1 MKVAIVG
8 GGFCGLLVAYLLE
21 KQNIEATVYEKLEN
35 IGGHCK
41 NIYNLNGYSEL
52 GTIMLSG
59 SQIKELLIE
68 LKLDYSEKFIDHC
81 FINENY
87 NKTEHIN
94 RNDTQLIIKELNYL
108 QSILDTHKSSLE
120 SVDYTKIHDDLLLSF
135 SDFLSKHNFI
145 ALPQLLEPFIA
156 SKGYGNMEETP
167 AYYILKAF
175 DINTIYSLIRGDKL
189 LFVDNGI
196 SQIIERLSENLSDI
210 RTSLEVI
217 SIDINDDQVKVSTK
231 YDESYYD
238 HVIVTTK
245 LPENVIKDE
254 ICNQYMKMID
264 TNHVMIS
271 LFKVK
276 NANLSTTFFQSNL
289 GLQNKVQFINVQK
302 NDKETILVAY
312 TYGEASKR
320 IVNDIAHDIEKIGI
334 DIENLNTIKECH
346 TFPHLHLKN
355 INKNFYCDLK
365 SSQINHPIKMIGSL
379 ITNPD
384 IESIY
389 ISTKNFIKE
398 FLEQ

>member
-1 MKVAIVG
+1 M
-8 GGFCGLLVAYLLE
+8 
-21 KQNIEATVYEKLEN
+21 
-35 IGGHCK
+35 
-41 NIYNLNGYSEL
+41 
-52 GTIMLSG
+52 
-59 SQIKELLIE
+59 
-68 LKLDYSEKFIDHC
+68 
-81 FINENY
+81 
-87 NKTEHIN
+87 
-94 RNDTQLIIKELNYL
+94 
-108 QSILDTHKSSLE
+108 
-120 SVDYTKIHDDLLLSF
+120 SF

-156 SKGYGNMEETP
+156 SKGYGNMKETP
-167 AYYILKAF
+167 AYYVLKAF

-196 SQIIERLSENLSDI
+196 SQIIEKLSENLSDV

-217 SIDINDDQVKVSTK
+217 SIETNEDQVKVSTN
-231 YDESYYD
+231 YDENYYD

-254 ICNQYMKMID
+254 ISNQYMKMID

-271 LFKVK
+271 LFKVEK
-276 NANLSTTFFQSNL
+276 ANLSTTFFQSNL
-289 GLQNKVQFINVQK
+289 GLQNKVQFINIQK

-312 TYGEASKR
+312 TYGKATKKSVE
-320 IVNDIAHDIEKIGI
+320 DIAHDIEKIGI
-334 DIENLNTIKECH
+334 NIENLNTIKKCH
-346 TFPHLHLKN
+346 TFPHLHLNN
-355 INKNFYCDLK
+355 IDKNFYCNLK
-365 SSQINHPIKMIGSL
+365 ASQMNHPIKMIGSL